1 MRKNT
6 ISGDLAS
13 LFSLL
18 IICFLTVY
26 FGENASAQPALIET
40 PDGNDESQVEDP
52 SPEKAEEAA
61 EKKQSLEE
69 LLAVPF
75 KLIKEEEDEDLG
87 QGGKDEDYKSKSSK
101 GEVKLPPPPEQR
113 KVERDLEKK
122 IDIIFRE
129 VLPKDYVGVT
139 VSIRYILETVPVTK
153 VDKTISKVKLPG
165 FENNVWVPTQ
175 SKKIIGIVNQV
186 RPYTTIFAVVN
197 TPVSL
202 FNVEVIRQILD
213 ERIRFLNLTGRD
225 VLRMVHVP
233 FTTPAQSSVNTLDN
247 AAAELAKKED
257 GDEKVGEDGKVGE
270 DEKVDGEEKEE
281 SIEDKELKED
291 KKDKDGGE
299 TDNKTPDAG
308 EGELELAEQKKDNET
323 LEDKPEAILEP
334 DPEPRRIDQKTRVET
349 ARYLLQVRKAYLKED
364 YDAAITALRRA
375 IELNPFSS
383 QAFAML
389 GSVYYRLGWNR
400 MAIENWQHSLELDPT
415 NEGLKKY
422 LMRLSR

>member
-18 IICFLTVY
+18 IICFLTFY
-26 FGENASAQPALIET
+26 FGENASAQET
-40 PDGNDESQVEDP
+40 SDGKDESQVEDP

-75 KLIKEEEDEDLG
+75 KLIKEDQDEDEDLG
-87 QGGKDEDYKSKSSK
+87 QGGINKDNKSKSNK

-153 VDKTISKVKLPG
+153 VDKSISKVKLPG

-247 AAAELAKKED
+247 AAAELAKKDD
-257 GDEKVGEDGKVGE
+257 GDEKVGE

-281 SIEDKELKED
+281 RIE
-291 KKDKDGGE
+291 DKDGGK
-299 TDNKTPDAG
+299 TDNKKPEAG

>member
-1 MRKNT
+1 MKKDT

-18 IICFLTVY
+18 IICFLTFN
-26 FGENASAQPALIET
+26 FGDNASAKESS
-40 PDGNDESQVEDP
+40 DGKDESQVEDP

-75 KLIKEEEDEDLG
+75 KLIKEEEEDEDLG
-87 QGGKDEDYKSKSSK
+87 QGGKNKDNRSKSNN

-153 VDKTISKVKLPG
+153 VDKSISKVKLPG

-233 FTTPAQSSVNTLDN
+233 FTTPAKSSVNTLDN

-257 GDEKVGEDGKVGE
+257 GNEGK
-270 DEKVDGEEKEE
+270 
-281 SIEDKELKED
+281 
-291 KKDKDGGE
+291 
-299 TDNKTPDAG
+299 TDNKKPDEGITDKIKPDAG
-308 EGELELAEQKKDNET
+308 EGELELDEQKKDNET

>member
-1 MRKNT
+1 MKKDT

-18 IICFLTVY
+18 IICFLTFN
-26 FGENASAQPALIET
+26 FGDNASAKESSN
-40 PDGNDESQVEDP
+40 GKDEAQVEDP
-52 SPEKAEEAA
+52 SPEKAEEEA

-75 KLIKEEEDEDLG
+75 KLIKEEEDDEDLG
-87 QGGKDEDYKSKSSK
+87 QGGKNKDNRSKSNN

-153 VDKTISKVKLPG
+153 VDKSISKVKLPG
-165 FENNVWVPTQ
+165 FKNNVWVPTQ

-233 FTTPAQSSVNTLDN
+233 FTTPAKSSVNTLDN

-257 GDEKVGEDGKVGE
+257 GDEGK
-270 DEKVDGEEKEE
+270 
-281 SIEDKELKED
+281 
-291 KKDKDGGE
+291 
-299 TDNKTPDAG
+299 TDNKKPDEGITDKVNPDAG
-308 EGELELAEQKKDNET
+308 EGELELDDQKKDNET

>member
-1 MRKNT
+1 MRKNS

-18 IICFLTVY
+18 IICFLTFY
-26 FGENASAQPALIET
+26 FGENASAKET
-40 PDGNDESQVEDP
+40 SDGKDESQVEDP

-87 QGGKDEDYKSKSSK
+87 QGGKNKDNKSKSNK

-153 VDKTISKVKLPG
+153 VDKSISKVKLPG

-257 GDEKVGEDGKVGE
+257 GDEKVGED
-270 DEKVDGEEKEE
+270 EKVDGEEKEE
-281 SIEDKELKED
+281 RIE
-291 KKDKDGGE
+291 DKDGGK
-299 TDNKTPDAG
+299 TDNKKPDAG

>member
-18 IICFLTVY
+18 IICFLTFY
-26 FGENASAQPALIET
+26 FGENASAQET
-40 PDGNDESQVEDP
+40 SDGKDESQVEDP

-75 KLIKEEEDEDLG
+75 KLIKEDQDEDEDLG
-87 QGGKDEDYKSKSSK
+87 QGGINEDNKSKSNN

-257 GDEKVGEDGKVGE
+257 GDEKVGK

-281 SIEDKELKED
+281 RIE
-291 KKDKDGGE
+291 DKDGGK
-299 TDNKTPDAG
+299 TDNKKPDAG

>member
-1 MRKNT
+1 MRKNS

-18 IICFLTVY
+18 IICFLTFY
-26 FGENASAQPALIET
+26 FGENASAQEKS
-40 PDGNDESQVEDP
+40 DVKDESQVEGP

-87 QGGKDEDYKSKSSK
+87 QDGEKKDNKSKSNK

-153 VDKTISKVKLPG
+153 VDKSISKVKLPG

-247 AAAELAKKED
+247 AAAELAKKDD
-257 GDEKVGEDGKVGE
+257 GDEKVGE
-270 DEKVDGEEKEE
+270 DEKVDGEEKKER
-281 SIEDKELKED
+281 IE
-291 KKDKDGGE
+291 DKDGGK
-299 TDNKTPDAG
+299 TDNKKPDAG

>member
-18 IICFLTVY
+18 IICFLTFY
-26 FGENASAQPALIET
+26 FGENASAQET
-40 PDGNDESQVEDP
+40 SDGKDESQVEDP

-75 KLIKEEEDEDLG
+75 KLIKEEEDEDLE
-87 QGGKDEDYKSKSSK
+87 QDGKNKDNKSKSNN

-153 VDKTISKVKLPG
+153 VDKSISKVKLPG

-247 AAAELAKKED
+247 AAAELAKKDD
-257 GDEKVGEDGKVGE
+257 GDEKVGE

-281 SIEDKELKED
+281 RIE
-291 KKDKDGGE
+291 DKDGGE
-299 TDNKTPDAG
+299 TDNKKPDAG

>member
-18 IICFLTVY
+18 IICFLTFY
-26 FGENASAQPALIET
+26 FGENASAKET
-40 PDGNDESQVEDP
+40 SDGKDESQVEDP

-75 KLIKEEEDEDLG
+75 KLIKEEQDEDLG
-87 QGGKDEDYKSKSSK
+87 QGGKNKYNKSKSNN

-153 VDKTISKVKLPG
+153 VNKSISKVKLPG

-257 GDEKVGEDGKVGE
+257 GDEKVGED
-270 DEKVDGEEKEE
+270 EKVDGEEKEE
-281 SIEDKELKED
+281 RIEDKELKED
-291 KKDKDGGE
+291 KDGGE
-299 TDNKTPDAG
+299 TDDKKPDAG

>member
-1 MRKNT
+1 MGKNKV
-6 ISGDLAS
+6 SGAEAS
-13 LFSLL
+13 LYALL
-18 IICFLTVY
+18 IICLLMFCN
-26 FGENASAQPALIET
+26 GASAVAQEA
-40 PDGNDESQVEDP
+40 NVSRDESQVEDP

-61 EKKQSLEE
+61 EKRQTLEE

-75 KLIKEEEDEDLG
+75 DQIKEEQGEDLELSAEG
-87 QGGKDEDYKSKSSK
+87 ETPDNQNRSSD

-122 IDIIFRE
+122 LDIIFRE
-129 VLPKDYVGVT
+129 ALPKEYVGVS

-153 VDKTISKVKLPG
+153 RDKRITKIKLPG
-165 FENNVWVPTQ
+165 FANNVWVPTQ
-175 SKKIIGIVNQV
+175 SKKIVGIVNQV

-202 FNVEVIRQILD
+202 FNVEVLRQTLD

-225 VLRMVHVP
+225 ELKMVHVP

-247 AAAELAKKED
+247 AAAELAEKE
-257 GDEKVGEDGKVGE
+257 K
-270 DEKVDGEEKEE
+270 EEKEQE
-281 SIEDKELKED
+281 KEKEEEEKKEKKEQDKEKE
-291 KKDKDGGE
+291 KKEREKEEGDAESKKASEIDEEPDLEVEDQNYE
-299 TDNKTPDAG
+299 TS
-308 EGELELAEQKKDNET
+308 EE
-323 LEDKPEAILEP
+323 KPEAILEP
-334 DPEPRRIDQKTRVET
+334 DPEPRRIDLKAKVET
-349 ARYLLQVRKAYLKED
+349 TRYLLQARKAYMGED

-389 GSVYYRLGWNR
+389 GSIYYRLGWNR
-400 MAIENWQHSLELDPT
+400 MALENWQHALELDPT

>member
-6 ISGDLAS
+6 ISGDIAS

-18 IICFLTVY
+18 IICFLTFY
-26 FGENASAQPALIET
+26 FGENASAQET
-40 PDGNDESQVEDP
+40 SDGKDESQVEDP

-87 QGGKDEDYKSKSSK
+87 QGGENKDNKSKSNN

-153 VDKTISKVKLPG
+153 VDKSISKVKLPG

-257 GDEKVGEDGKVGE
+257 GDEKVGED
-270 DEKVDGEEKEE
+270 EKVDGEEKEE
-281 SIEDKELKED
+281 RIE
-291 KKDKDGGE
+291 DKDGGK
-299 TDNKTPDAG
+299 TDNKKPDAG

>member
-1 MRKNT
+1 MKKET

-18 IICFLTVY
+18 IICFLTFN
-26 FGENASAQPALIET
+26 FGDNASAKESS
-40 PDGNDESQVEDP
+40 DGKEEAQVEDP

-75 KLIKEEEDEDLG
+75 KLIKEEEEDEDLG
-87 QGGKDEDYKSKSSK
+87 QGGKNKDNRSKSNN

-153 VDKTISKVKLPG
+153 VDKSISKVKLPG
-165 FENNVWVPTQ
+165 FKNNVWVPTQ

-233 FTTPAQSSVNTLDN
+233 FTTPAKSSVNTLDN

-257 GDEKVGEDGKVGE
+257 GDEGK
-270 DEKVDGEEKEE
+270 
-281 SIEDKELKED
+281 
-291 KKDKDGGE
+291 
-299 TDNKTPDAG
+299 TDNKKPDEGITDKINPDAG
-308 EGELELAEQKKDNET
+308 EGELELDDQKKDNET

>member
-1 MRKNT
+1 MRKNS

-18 IICFLTVY
+18 IICFLTFY
-26 FGENASAQPALIET
+26 FGENASAQET
-40 PDGNDESQVEDP
+40 SDGKDESQVEDP

-75 KLIKEEEDEDLG
+75 KLIKEEKDEDLG
-87 QGGKDEDYKSKSSK
+87 KDGKKKDNKSKSNK

-153 VDKTISKVKLPG
+153 VDKSISKVKLPG

-225 VLRMVHVP
+225 ILRMVHVP

-247 AAAELAKKED
+247 AAAELAKKDD
-257 GDEKVGEDGKVGE
+257 GDEKVGE
-270 DEKVDGEEKEE
+270 DEKVDGEEEE
-281 SIEDKELKED
+281 ERIE
-291 KKDKDGGE
+291 DKDGGE

-308 EGELELAEQKKDNET
+308 AGELELAEQKKDNET

>member
-6 ISGDLAS
+6 ISGNLAS

-18 IICFLTVY
+18 IICFLTFY
-26 FGENASAQPALIET
+26 FGENASAQET
-40 PDGNDESQVEDP
+40 SDGKDESQVEDP

-75 KLIKEEEDEDLG
+75 KLIKEEQDEDLG
-87 QGGKDEDYKSKSSK
+87 QGGKNKDNKSKSNN

-257 GDEKVGEDGKVGE
+257 GDEKVGED
-270 DEKVDGEEKEE
+270 EKVDGEEKEE
-281 SIEDKELKED
+281 RIE
-291 KKDKDGGE
+291 DKDGGKTE
-299 TDNKTPDAG
+299 NKKPDAG

>member
-1 MRKNT
+1 MRKNK

-18 IICFLTVY
+18 IICFLTFY
-26 FGENASAQPALIET
+26 FGENASAQET
-40 PDGNDESQVEDP
+40 SDGKDESQVEDP

-75 KLIKEEEDEDLG
+75 KLIKEEEDEDLE
-87 QGGKDEDYKSKSSK
+87 QDGKNKDNKSKSNN

-153 VDKTISKVKLPG
+153 VDKSISKVKLPG

-247 AAAELAKKED
+247 AAAELAKKDD
-257 GDEKVGEDGKVGE
+257 GDEKVGE

-281 SIEDKELKED
+281 RIEDN
-291 KKDKDGGE
+291 DGGE
-299 TDNKTPDAG
+299 TDKKKPDAG
-308 EGELELAEQKKDNET
+308 EGELDLAEQKKDNET

>member
-1 MRKNT
+1 MRKNS

-18 IICFLTVY
+18 IICFLTFY
-26 FGENASAQPALIET
+26 FGENASAQEAS
-40 PDGNDESQVEDP
+40 DGKAESQVEDP

-75 KLIKEEEDEDLG
+75 KLIKEEQDEDLG
-87 QGGKDEDYKSKSSK
+87 QGGKNKDNKSKSNN

-247 AAAELAKKED
+247 AAAELAKKDD
-257 GDEKVGEDGKVGE
+257 GDEKVGE

-291 KKDKDGGE
+291 KDGGE

-308 EGELELAEQKKDNET
+308 AGELELAEQKKDNET

>member
-18 IICFLTVY
+18 IICFLTFY
-26 FGENASAQPALIET
+26 FGENASAKET
-40 PDGNDESQVEDP
+40 SDGKDESQVEDP

-75 KLIKEEEDEDLG
+75 KLIKEDQDEDEDLG
-87 QGGKDEDYKSKSSK
+87 QGGIDKDNKSKSNN

-153 VDKTISKVKLPG
+153 VDKSISKVKLPG

-247 AAAELAKKED
+247 AAAELAKKDD
-257 GDEKVGEDGKVGE
+257 GDEKVGE

-291 KKDKDGGE
+291 KDGGE

-308 EGELELAEQKKDNET
+308 AGELELAEQKKDNET

>member
-18 IICFLTVY
+18 IICFLTFY
-26 FGENASAQPALIET
+26 FGENASARET
-40 PDGNDESQVEDP
+40 SDGKDESQVEDP

-87 QGGKDEDYKSKSSK
+87 QGGKNEDNKSKSNK

-247 AAAELAKKED
+247 AAAELAKKDD
-257 GDEKVGEDGKVGE
+257 GDEKVGE

-281 SIEDKELKED
+281 RIEDKELKED
-291 KKDKDGGE
+291 KDGGD
-299 TDNKTPDAG
+299 TDNKKPDAG
-308 EGELELAEQKKDNET
+308 AGELELAEQKKDNET

>member
-1 MRKNT
+1 MRKNS

-18 IICFLTVY
+18 IICFLTFY
-26 FGENASAQPALIET
+26 FGENASAQEAS
-40 PDGNDESQVEDP
+40 DGKDESQVEDP

-87 QGGKDEDYKSKSSK
+87 QDGEKKDNKSKSNK

-257 GDEKVGEDGKVGE
+257 GDEKVGED
-270 DEKVDGEEKEE
+270 EKVDGEEKKER
-281 SIEDKELKED
+281 IE
-291 KKDKDGGE
+291 DKDGGK
-299 TDNKTPDAG
+299 TDNKKPDAG
-308 EGELELAEQKKDNET
+308 EGELDLAEQKKDNET

>member
-18 IICFLTVY
+18 IICFLTFY
-26 FGENASAQPALIET
+26 FGENASAKET
-40 PDGNDESQVEDP
+40 SDGKDESQVEDP

-87 QGGKDEDYKSKSSK
+87 QGGENKDNKSKSNN

-153 VDKTISKVKLPG
+153 VDKSISKVKLPG

-257 GDEKVGEDGKVGE
+257 GDEKVGED
-270 DEKVDGEEKEE
+270 EKVDGEEKEE
-281 SIEDKELKED
+281 RIE
-291 KKDKDGGE
+291 DKDGGK
-299 TDNKTPDAG
+299 TDNKKPDAG

>member
-18 IICFLTVY
+18 IICFLTFY
-26 FGENASAQPALIET
+26 FGENASAQEAS
-40 PDGNDESQVEDP
+40 DGKDESQVEDP

-75 KLIKEEEDEDLG
+75 KLIKEEKDEDLG
-87 QGGKDEDYKSKSSK
+87 KDGKKKDNKSKSNK

-153 VDKTISKVKLPG
+153 VDKSISKVKLPG

-247 AAAELAKKED
+247 AAAELAKKDD
-257 GDEKVGEDGKVGE
+257 GDEKVGE

-281 SIEDKELKED
+281 RIE
-291 KKDKDGGE
+291 DKDGGK
-299 TDNKTPDAG
+299 TDNKKPDAG

>member
-1 MRKNT
+1 MGKNKV
-6 ISGDLAS
+6 SGGEAS
-13 LFSLL
+13 LYALL
-18 IICFLTVY
+18 IICLLMFCN
-26 FGENASAQPALIET
+26 GASAVAQEA
-40 PDGNDESQVEDP
+40 NVSRDESQVEDP

-61 EKKQSLEE
+61 EKRQTLEE

-75 KLIKEEEDEDLG
+75 DQIKEEQEEDLELTT
-87 QGGKDEDYKSKSSK
+87 DEETPDNQNRSSD

-122 IDIIFRE
+122 LDIIFRE
-129 VLPKDYVGVT
+129 ALPKEYVGVS

-153 VDKTISKVKLPG
+153 RDKRITKIKLPG
-165 FENNVWVPTQ
+165 FANNVWVPTQ
-175 SKKIIGIVNQV
+175 SKKIVGIVNQV

-202 FNVEVIRQILD
+202 FNVEVLRQTLD

-225 VLRMVHVP
+225 ELKMVHVP

-247 AAAELAKKED
+247 AAAELAEKEI
-257 GDEKVGEDGKVGE
+257 
-270 DEKVDGEEKEE
+270 EEKEQE
-281 SIEDKELKED
+281 KEQEKEEKEKKEKKEQDKEKE
-291 KKDKDGGE
+291 KKEREKEEGDAESKKASEIDEEPDLEVEDQNYE
-299 TDNKTPDAG
+299 TS
-308 EGELELAEQKKDNET
+308 EE
-323 LEDKPEAILEP
+323 KPEAILEP
-334 DPEPRRIDQKTRVET
+334 DPEPRRIDLKAKVET
-349 ARYLLQVRKAYLKED
+349 TRYLLQARKAYMIED

-389 GSVYYRLGWNR
+389 GSIYYRLGWNR
-400 MAIENWQHSLELDPT
+400 MALENWQHALELDPT

>member
-1 MRKNT
+1 MRKNS

-18 IICFLTVY
+18 IICFLTFY
-26 FGENASAQPALIET
+26 FGENASAQEAS
-40 PDGNDESQVEDP
+40 DGKAESQVEDP

-87 QGGKDEDYKSKSSK
+87 QGGNNKDNISKSNN

-153 VDKTISKVKLPG
+153 VDKSISKVKLPG

-257 GDEKVGEDGKVGE
+257 RDEKVGE

-281 SIEDKELKED
+281 RIEDNELIEDKED
-291 KKDKDGGE
+291 KKDKDGGK
-299 TDNKTPDAG
+299 TDNKKPDAG
-308 EGELELAEQKKDNET
+308 DGELELAEQKKDNET

>member
-18 IICFLTVY
+18 IICFLTFY
-26 FGENASAQPALIET
+26 FGENASAQET
-40 PDGNDESQVEDP
+40 SDGKDESQVEDP

-75 KLIKEEEDEDLG
+75 KLIKEDQDEDEDLG
-87 QGGKDEDYKSKSSK
+87 QGGKNKDNKSKSNN

-247 AAAELAKKED
+247 AAAELAKKDD
-257 GDEKVGEDGKVGE
+257 GDEKVGE
-270 DEKVDGEEKEE
+270 DEKVDGEEEE
-281 SIEDKELKED
+281 ERIE
-291 KKDKDGGE
+291 DKDGGK
-299 TDNKTPDAG
+299 TDNKKPDAG

>member
-18 IICFLTVY
+18 IICFLTFY
-26 FGENASAQPALIET
+26 FGENASAKET
-40 PDGNDESQVEDP
+40 SDGKDESQVEDP

-75 KLIKEEEDEDLG
+75 KLIKEEQDEDLG
-87 QGGKDEDYKSKSSK
+87 QGGKNKDNKSKSNN

-153 VDKTISKVKLPG
+153 VNKSISKVKLPG

-257 GDEKVGEDGKVGE
+257 GDEKVGD
-270 DEKVDGEEKEE
+270 DEKVDGEEMEE
-281 SIEDKELKED
+281 RME
-291 KKDKDGGE
+291 DKDGGK
-299 TDNKTPDAG
+299 TDNKKPDAG

>member
-1 MRKNT
+1 MKKDT

-18 IICFLTVY
+18 IICFLTFN
-26 FGENASAQPALIET
+26 FGDNASAKESS
-40 PDGNDESQVEDP
+40 DGKDEAQVEDP

-75 KLIKEEEDEDLG
+75 KLIKEEEEEDLG
-87 QGGKDEDYKSKSSK
+87 QGGKNKDNRSKSNN

-153 VDKTISKVKLPG
+153 VDKSISKVKLPG
-165 FENNVWVPTQ
+165 FKNNVWVPTQ

-233 FTTPAQSSVNTLDN
+233 FTTPAKSSVNTLDN

-257 GDEKVGEDGKVGE
+257 GDEGK
-270 DEKVDGEEKEE
+270 
-281 SIEDKELKED
+281 
-291 KKDKDGGE
+291 
-299 TDNKTPDAG
+299 TDNKKPDEGITDKINLDAG
-308 EGELELAEQKKDNET
+308 EGELELDDQKKDNET

>member
-18 IICFLTVY
+18 IICFLTFY
-26 FGENASAQPALIET
+26 FGENASAQET
-40 PDGNDESQVEDP
+40 SDGKDESQVEDP

-87 QGGKDEDYKSKSSK
+87 QGGKNEDNKSKSNK

-153 VDKTISKVKLPG
+153 VDKSISKVKLPG

-257 GDEKVGEDGKVGE
+257 GDEKVGED
-270 DEKVDGEEKEE
+270 EKVDGEEKEE
-281 SIEDKELKED
+281 RIEDNELKED
-291 KKDKDGGE
+291 KDGGK
-299 TDNKTPDAG
+299 TDNKKPDAG

>member
-1 MRKNT
+1 MKKKT

-18 IICFLTVY
+18 IICFLTFN
-26 FGENASAQPALIET
+26 FGDNASAKESS
-40 PDGNDESQVEDP
+40 DGKDESQVEDP

-75 KLIKEEEDEDLG
+75 KLIKEEEEDEDLG
-87 QGGKDEDYKSKSSK
+87 QGGKNKDNRSKSNN

-153 VDKTISKVKLPG
+153 VDKSISKVKLPG

-233 FTTPAQSSVNTLDN
+233 FTTPAKSSVNTLDN

-257 GDEKVGEDGKVGE
+257 GDEGK
-270 DEKVDGEEKEE
+270 
-281 SIEDKELKED
+281 
-291 KKDKDGGE
+291 
-299 TDNKTPDAG
+299 TDNKKPDEGITDKIKPDAG

>member
-1 MRKNT
+1 MGKNKVP
-6 ISGDLAS
+6 GVEAS
-13 LFSLL
+13 LYALL
-18 IICFLTVY
+18 IICLLMFCN
-26 FGENASAQPALIET
+26 GASAVAQEA
-40 PDGNDESQVEDP
+40 NVSRDESQVEDP

-61 EKKQSLEE
+61 EKRQTLEE

-75 KLIKEEEDEDLG
+75 DQIKEEQEEDLELTT
-87 QGGKDEDYKSKSSK
+87 DEETPDNQNRSSD

-122 IDIIFRE
+122 LDIIFRE
-129 VLPKDYVGVT
+129 ALPKEYVGVS

-153 VDKTISKVKLPG
+153 RDKRITKIKLPG
-165 FENNVWVPTQ
+165 FANNVWVPTQ
-175 SKKIIGIVNQV
+175 TKKIVGIVNQV

-202 FNVEVIRQILD
+202 FNVEVLRQTLD

-225 VLRMVHVP
+225 ELKMVHVP

-247 AAAELAKKED
+247 AAAELAEKE
-257 GDEKVGEDGKVGE
+257 K
-270 DEKVDGEEKEE
+270 EEKEQ
-281 SIEDKELKED
+281 DKEKE
-291 KKDKDGGE
+291 KKEREKEEGDAESKKASEIDEEPDLEVEDQNYE
-299 TDNKTPDAG
+299 TS
-308 EGELELAEQKKDNET
+308 EE
-323 LEDKPEAILEP
+323 KPEAILEP
-334 DPEPRRIDQKTRVET
+334 DPEPRRIDLKAKVET
-349 ARYLLQVRKAYLKED
+349 TRYLLQARKAYMIED

-389 GSVYYRLGWNR
+389 GSIYYRLGWNR
-400 MAIENWQHSLELDPT
+400 MALENWQHALELDPT

>member
-18 IICFLTVY
+18 IICFLTFY
-26 FGENASAQPALIET
+26 FGENASAKET
-40 PDGNDESQVEDP
+40 SDGKDESQVEDP

-75 KLIKEEEDEDLG
+75 KLIKEEEDEDLE
-87 QGGKDEDYKSKSSK
+87 QDGKNKDNKSKSNN

-153 VDKTISKVKLPG
+153 VDKSISKVKLPG

-257 GDEKVGEDGKVGE
+257 GDEKVGED
-270 DEKVDGEEKEE
+270 EKVDGEEKEE
-281 SIEDKELKED
+281 RIE
-291 KKDKDGGE
+291 DKDGGE
-299 TDNKTPDAG
+299 TDNKKPDAG

>member
-18 IICFLTVY
+18 IICFLTFY
-26 FGENASAQPALIET
+26 FGENASAQET
-40 PDGNDESQVEDP
+40 SDGKDESQVEDP

-75 KLIKEEEDEDLG
+75 KLIKEEIDEDLG
-87 QGGKDEDYKSKSSK
+87 KDGEKEDNKSKSNK

-153 VDKTISKVKLPG
+153 VDKSISKVKLPG

-247 AAAELAKKED
+247 AAAELAKKDD
-257 GDEKVGEDGKVGE
+257 GDEKVGE
-270 DEKVDGEEKEE
+270 DEKVDGEEEE
-281 SIEDKELKED
+281 ERIE
-291 KKDKDGGE
+291 DKDGGE

-308 EGELELAEQKKDNET
+308 AGELELAEQKKDNET